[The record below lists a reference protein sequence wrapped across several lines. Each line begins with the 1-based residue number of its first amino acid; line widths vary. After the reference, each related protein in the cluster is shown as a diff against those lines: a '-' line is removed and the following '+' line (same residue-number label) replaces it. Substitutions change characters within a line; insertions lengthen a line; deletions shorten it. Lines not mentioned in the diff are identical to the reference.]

1 MPISLRVL
9 SYRNEPMPE
18 TIIKRFDQLG
28 GSIGRAVGNGLI
40 LEDPSKYI
48 SRTHAR
54 LEFNNGSYVL
64 TDLGSNPSVIN
75 ERPLGN
81 GRQIAL
87 NHGDSLVIGDYQLS
101 VTISPDVVE
110 PEFQRSSLQDIPA
123 MQQVAPVQDAQGG
136 MENDSLAGAKILD
149 FGGAFDDVGSNKNFD
164 PLGVNMFAPKALIP
178 DSFTP
183 NSSGRAEPPAFRGA
197 ESDHVSP
204 ESQSF
209 NFNAAPNQLPA
220 KPAFSSSANMAIPDD
235 YDPLADY
242 LPPRINPPV
251 TPQVQPQV
259 QVVSEQAAYAPQMN
273 LQQTNPQPIIASIPE
288 IDFAPLGA
296 ASLPIAAFPEI
307 SNQTPGRSSAATAI
321 SDLKANSGVSESE
334 VIQALLRGLG
344 LPDLKINRPPLEVA
358 EMIGVMLREAT
369 AGTMGVL
376 MARTMTKRESR
387 LEMTMIASKS
397 NNPLKFFPD
406 AESALTQMLSNSMAG
421 YMPPARSFG
430 NAFDDLKAHEFAVL
444 AGMRA
449 ALTGVLQRFDP
460 AEIEG
465 RLKVPT
471 VMDKVLAVNRKAK
484 MWDGLVE
491 LYEKISHEADDDF
504 QRLFGEQFA
513 AAYEEQ
519 IQRLRQEKR

>member
-9 SYRNEPMPE
+9 TYRNEPMPE

-28 GSIGRAVGNGLI
+28 GSIGRAIGNGLI

-54 LEFNNGSYVL
+54 IEFTNGSYVL

-81 GRQIAL
+81 GRQLAL

-101 VTISPDVVE
+101 VTINPDVVE
-110 PEFQRSSLQDIPA
+110 SEFQISPLQD
-123 MQQVAPVQDAQGG
+123 APKVSQLESAPNGI
-136 MENDSLAGAKILD
+136 ENDSLSGAKILD
-149 FGGAFDDVGSNKNFD
+149 FGGSFDDGGLNKNFD
-164 PLGVNMFAPKALIP
+164 PLGVNMFAPKVVIP
-178 DSFTP
+178 DAFNQ
-183 NSSGRAEPPAFRGA
+183 NSMGRADPPAFRGA
-197 ESDHVSP
+197 ESDHISP

-209 NFNAAPNQLPA
+209 SFGNAPDSLPVA
-220 KPAFSSSANMAIPDD
+220 PAFSSNSHMAIPDD

-242 LPPRINPPV
+242 LPPRITQPLSPQIQPV
-251 TPQVQPQV
+251 FLPEIKT
-259 QVVSEQAAYAPQMN
+259 
-273 LQQTNPQPIIASIPE
+273 SIPE
-288 IDFAPLGA
+288 MDFAPLRAPTMPLTATSEGA
-296 ASLPIAAFPEI
+296 NLIPGVSSVASMQDKLPIS
-307 SNQTPGRSSAATAI
+307 SNV
-321 SDLKANSGVSESE
+321 SDNE
-334 VIQALLRGLG
+334 VMQALLRGLG
-344 LPDLKINRPPLEVA
+344 LPDFKINRPPLEVA
-358 EMIGVMLREAT
+358 ELIGGMLREAT
-369 AGTMGVL
+369 TGTMGVL

-387 LEMTMIASKS
+387 LEMTMIATKS

-421 YMPPARSFG
+421 YMSPVRSFG

-460 AEIEG
+460 VEIEG

-471 VMDKVLAVNRKAK
+471 VMDKMLAVNRKAK
-484 MWDGLVE
+484 MWDGLVA
-491 LYEKISHEADDDF
+491 LYEKISREADDDF

-513 AAYEEQ
+513 VAYEEQ

>member
-48 SRTHAR
+48 SRTHAKI
-54 LEFNNGSYVL
+54 EYGNGSYVL

-87 NHGDSLVIGDYQLS
+87 NHGDNLVIGDYQLS
-101 VTISPDVVE
+101 VTISPDVVAS
-110 PEFQRSSLQDIPA
+110 EFQRSPLQDAPIVQQAAPA
-123 MQQVAPVQDAQGG
+123 QSSQSGI
-136 MENDSLAGAKILD
+136 ENDSLAGAKILD
-149 FGGAFDDVGSNKNFD
+149 FGGSFDNVGSNKNFD
-164 PLGVNMFAPKALIP
+164 PLGVNMFAPKVVIP

-183 NSSGRAEPPAFRGA
+183 NSPGRAEAPAFRGA
-197 ESDHVSP
+197 ESDHISP

-209 NFNAAPNQLPA
+209 NFNAAPTPSTVA
-220 KPAFSSSANMAIPDD
+220 PAFSAGANMAIPDD

-242 LPPRINPPV
+242 LPPRINSPV
-251 TPQVQPQV
+251 TPQIQPAITAQ
-259 QVVSEQAAYAPQMN
+259 SN
-273 LQQTNPQPIIASIPE
+273 LQQQHSQIPE
-288 IDFAPLGA
+288 MDFAQLA
-296 ASLPIAAFPEI
+296 ASNLPIPAIVPNVI
-307 SNQTPGRSSAATAI
+307 SNISKASTASTMVSNVQTQPDI
-321 SDLKANSGVSESE
+321 SENQ
-334 VIQALLRGLG
+334 VIQAFLRGLG
-344 LPDLKINRPPLEVA
+344 LPELKIDRPPLEVA
-358 EMIGVMLREAT
+358 ELIGAMLREAT
-369 AGTMGVL
+369 SGTMGVL

-387 LEMTMIASKS
+387 LEMTMIASKA

-406 AESALTQMLSNSMAG
+406 ADSALAQMLNNSMAG
-421 YMPPARSFG
+421 YMPPVRSFG

-471 VMDKVLAVNRKAK
+471 VMDKMLAVNRKAK

-491 LYEKISHEADDDF
+491 LYEKMSREADDDF

-513 AAYEEQ
+513 VAYEEQ

>member
-54 LEFNNGSYVL
+54 IDFSNGCYVL
-64 TDLGSNPSVIN
+64 MDLGSNPSVIN
-75 ERPLGN
+75 DRPLGN

-87 NHGDSLVIGDYQLS
+87 NHGDSLVIGDYRLS
-101 VTISPDVVE
+101 VAISPDVVE
-110 PEFQRSSLQDIPA
+110 SEFKRSPLQDAPIVQQAPQ
-123 MQQVAPVQDAQGG
+123 MQSG
-136 MENDSLAGAKILD
+136 MENDSLSGAKILD
-149 FGGAFDDVGSNKNFD
+149 FGGGFDDVGSNKNFD
-164 PLGVNMFAPKALIP
+164 PLGVNMFAPQVVIP
-178 DSFTP
+178 DTFTP
-183 NSSGRAEPPAFRGA
+183 SSPSRPAAPAFRGA
-197 ESDHVSP
+197 ESDHISP

-209 NFNAAPNQLPA
+209 TFNTAPNPNPVV
-220 KPAFSSSANMAIPDD
+220 PAFSTGASMAIPDD

-242 LPPRINPPV
+242 LPPRINAGVSPQIQPVFAELPNPP
-251 TPQVQPQV
+251 
-259 QVVSEQAAYAPQMN
+259 
-273 LQQTNPQPIIASIPE
+273 QTNTAIPE
-288 IDFAPLGA
+288 MDFAPQVAVNYSNFAATEEPRSMPA
-296 ASLPIAAFPEI
+296 ASSAVPSFANPKTSPAA
-307 SNQTPGRSSAATAI
+307 SN
-321 SDLKANSGVSESE
+321 NE
-334 VIQALLRGLG
+334 VMQAFLRGLG
-344 LPDLKINRPPLEVA
+344 LPDLEINRPPLEVA
-358 EMIGVMLREAT
+358 ELIGGMLREAT
-369 AGTMGVL
+369 NGTMGVL

-387 LEMTMIASKS
+387 LEMTMIATKS

-406 AESALTQMLSNSMAG
+406 AESALTQMLTNSMAG
-421 YMPPARSFG
+421 YMLPIRSFG
-430 NAFDDLKAHEFAVL
+430 NAFDDLKAHEIAVL

-449 ALTGVLQRFDP
+449 ALAGILQRFDP

-471 VMDKVLAVNRKAK
+471 VMDKMLAVNRKAK

-491 LYEKISHEADDDF
+491 LYGKMSREADDDF

-513 AAYEEQ
+513 VAYEEQ

>member
-18 TIIKRFDQLG
+18 AIIKRFDQLG
-28 GSIGRAVGNGLI
+28 GTIGRAVGNGLI

-75 ERPLGN
+75 DRPLGN

-110 PEFQRSSLQDIPA
+110 SEFQRSPLQDVPVIPQA
-123 MQQVAPVQDAQGG
+123 APVQSAQIGL
-136 MENDSLAGAKILD
+136 ENDSLSGAKILD
-149 FGGAFDDVGSNKNFD
+149 FGGSFEDVGAQKNFD
-164 PLGVNMFAPKALIP
+164 PLGVNMFAPQALIP
-178 DSFTP
+178 DAFTP

-197 ESDHVSP
+197 ESDHISP

-209 NFNAAPNQLPA
+209 NFNAAPNQLPIA
-220 KPAFSSSANMAIPDD
+220 PAISSSANMAIPDD

-242 LPPRINPPV
+242 LPPRINPPA
-251 TPQVQPQV
+251 TPQVQPAFMH
-259 QVVSEQAAYAPQMN
+259 SNAPQTN
-273 LQQTNPQPIIASIPE
+273 LQQMNAPLPE
-288 IDFAPLGA
+288 MDFAPPGA
-296 ASLPIAAFPEI
+296 ANFPRATFPEAPSQAPGGSVPATLHDDLNAS
-307 SNQTPGRSSAATAI
+307 SN
-321 SDLKANSGVSESE
+321 VSENE

-358 EMIGVMLREAT
+358 ESIGAMLREAT

-421 YMPPARSFG
+421 YMAPARSFG

-471 VMDKVLAVNRKAK
+471 VMDKMLAVNRKAK

-491 LYEKISHEADDDF
+491 LYEKISREADDDF

-513 AAYEEQ
+513 VAYEEQ

>member
-48 SRTHAR
+48 SRTHAKIDYA
-54 LEFNNGSYVL
+54 NGLYVL
-64 TDLGSNPSVIN
+64 TDLGSNPSVVN

-81 GRQIAL
+81 SRQIAL

-101 VTISPDVVE
+101 VTISPDVVVS
-110 PEFQRSSLQDIPA
+110 EFQRSPLQDAPVAPA
-123 MQQVAPVQDAQGG
+123 MQQTTPDQGG
-136 MENDSLAGAKILD
+136 VENDSLAGAKILD
-149 FGGAFDDVGSNKNFD
+149 FAGSFDDAGSNKNFD
-164 PLGVNMFAPKALIP
+164 PLGVNMFAPKLVIP
-178 DSFTP
+178 DTFTP
-183 NSSGRAEPPAFRGA
+183 NSPSRAEPPAFRGA
-197 ESDHVSP
+197 ESDHISP

-209 NFNAAPNQLPA
+209 NFNATPNPVPA
-220 KPAFSSSANMAIPDD
+220 ASAIFSGSNFAIPDD

-251 TPQVQPQV
+251 TPYIEP
-259 QVVSEQAAYAPQMN
+259 AIAPQTN
-273 LQQTNPQPIIASIPE
+273 RQANPQQTNSPIPE
-288 IDFAPLGA
+288 MDFAPVTPENL
-296 ASLPIAAFPEI
+296 SIAEI
-307 SNQTPGRSSAATAI
+307 SAPSNPAANMFKASAVATMVGNVKAHPDT
-321 SDLKANSGVSESE
+321 SDTSDNE
-334 VIQALLRGLG
+334 VMQAFLRGLG
-344 LPDLKINRPPLEVA
+344 LPDLKIDRPPLEVA
-358 EMIGVMLREAT
+358 ELIGAMLREAT
-369 AGTMGVL
+369 TGTMGVL

-406 AESALTQMLSNSMAG
+406 ADSALTQMLSNAMAG
-421 YMPPARSFG
+421 YMAPVRSFG

-449 ALTGVLQRFDP
+449 ALAGVLHRFDP

-471 VMDKVLAVNRKAK
+471 VMDKMLAVNRKAK

-491 LYEKISHEADDDF
+491 LYEKISREADDDF

-513 AAYEEQ
+513 VAYEEQ

>member
-9 SYRNEPMPE
+9 SYRNEPMLE

-28 GSIGRAVGNGLI
+28 GSIGRAVGNSLI

-48 SRTHAR
+48 SRTHAKI
-54 LEFNNGSYVL
+54 EYANGCYVL

-81 GRQIAL
+81 DRQIAL

-101 VTISPDVVE
+101 VTISPDVVVS
-110 PEFQRSSLQDIPA
+110 EFQRSPLQDAPQQA
-123 MQQVAPVQDAQGG
+123 MAVQQSAQGG
-136 MENDSLAGAKILD
+136 IENDSLAGAKILD
-149 FGGAFDDVGSNKNFD
+149 FGDSFDDVGSNKNFD

-183 NSSGRAEPPAFRGA
+183 NSPVQAAPPAFRGA
-197 ESDHVSP
+197 ESDHISP

-209 NFNAAPNQLPA
+209 NFNVASYQSPVA
-220 KPAFSSSANMAIPDD
+220 PAFSAGANFAIPDD

-242 LPPRINPPV
+242 LPPRINSPV
-251 TPQVQPQV
+251 TPQIQPV
-259 QVVSEQAAYAPQMN
+259 PAPQTNQQPN
-273 LQQTNPQPIIASIPE
+273 LQQINSPIPE
-288 IDFAPLGA
+288 MDFSLLAA
-296 ASLPIAAFPEI
+296 ASLPIAAVVP
-307 SNQTPGRSSAATAI
+307 NPMGRASAAATMVGQVNTQP
-321 SDLKANSGVSESE
+321 DVSENE
-334 VIQALLRGLG
+334 VMQAFLRGLG
-344 LPDLKINRPPLEVA
+344 LPDLKIDRPPLEVA
-358 EMIGVMLREAT
+358 ELIGAMLREAT
-369 AGTMGVL
+369 SGTMGVL

-406 AESALTQMLSNSMAG
+406 ADSALAQMLSNSMAG
-421 YMPPARSFG
+421 YMSPVRSFG

-449 ALTGVLQRFDP
+449 ALSGVLQRFDP

-471 VMDKVLAVNRKAK
+471 VMDKMLAANRKAK

-491 LYEKISHEADDDF
+491 LYEKMSREADDDF

-513 AAYEEQ
+513 VAYEEQ